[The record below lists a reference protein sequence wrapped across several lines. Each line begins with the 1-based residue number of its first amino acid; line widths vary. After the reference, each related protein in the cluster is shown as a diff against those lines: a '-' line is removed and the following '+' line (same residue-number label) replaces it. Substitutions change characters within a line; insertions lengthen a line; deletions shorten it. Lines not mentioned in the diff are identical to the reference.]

1 MVERGS
7 ERGSERPAD
16 RLGVLVLNQISASGL
31 SRLPATTYRVGKEIT
46 NPAALLLRS
55 ADLHG
60 VTIAASVRAIGRA
73 GAGTNNIPVEAMSQ
87 RGVPVFNAPGANA
100 NAVKE
105 LVLTGMLLAARQI
118 APALRFVATLDV
130 TAPELDKV
138 VEDGKKAF
146 AGYELAGQTL
156 GVIGLGKIGCLV
168 ADAAIKLGMNVL
180 GFDPEITVDAAWS
193 LPSQVRRAASVN
205 DVLKNSQFVT
215 LHVPLVDAT
224 RHLVNDANIGL
235 MRAGAVLLN
244 FSREGVVSDSAVL
257 DALDSGHLGQ
267 YVCDFPGAALHGQ
280 PQVVALPHLGA
291 STREAEE
298 NCAVMVVDQLRD
310 YLEHGNV
317 SNAVNFPQV
326 SMPRESAYRLA
337 IANANV
343 PNMLGQISTAM
354 AQAGLNIHN
363 MVNKSRGGM
372 AYTLVDVDSPV
383 TPEVQAGIAA
393 IHGVLAVRYL
403 PAA

>member
-1 MVERGS
+1 MAE
-7 ERGSERPAD
+7 
-16 RLGVLVLNQISASGL
+16 RLGVLVINQISAAGL
-31 SRLPATTYRVGKEIT
+31 SRFPAETYRVGKDVAD
-46 NPAALLLRS
+46 PAAILVRS
-55 ADLHG
+55 ADLHTM
-60 VTIAASVRAIGRA
+60 TIPASVRAIGRA
-73 GAGTNNIPVEAMSQ
+73 GAGTNNIPVEAMSE

-105 LVLTGMLLAARQI
+105 LVLAGMLLAARQI
-118 APALRFVATLDV
+118 APALRFVAALDAA
-130 TAPELDKV
+130 APDWDKA
-138 VEDGKKAF
+138 VEEGKKAF

-156 GVIGLGKIGCLV
+156 GIIGLGKIGCLV
-168 ADAAIKLGMNVL
+168 ADTAIKLGMNVL

-193 LPSQVRRAASVN
+193 LPSQVRRATSVN
-205 DVLKNSQFVT
+205 DVLKQAQFVT
-215 LHVPLVDAT
+215 LHVPLVEAT

-235 MRAGAVLLN
+235 MRPGAVLLN
-244 FSREGVVSDSAVL
+244 FSREGVVSDGAVL
-257 DALDSGHLGQ
+257 DALAARRLGQ
-267 YVCDFPGAALHGQ
+267 YVCDFPGEALHGHA
-280 PQVVALPHLGA
+280 QVIALPHLGA

-310 YLEHGNV
+310 YLEHGNL

-326 SMPRESAYRLA
+326 SMVRESAYRVA

-354 AQAGLNIHN
+354 ALAGLNIHN

-383 TPEVQAGIAA
+383 LPEVHAGLAA
-393 IHGVLAVRYL
+393 IKGVLAVRYL
-403 PAA
+403 PAS

>member
-1 MVERGS
+1 MS
-7 ERGSERPAD
+7 ERI
-16 RLGVLVLNQISASGL
+16 GVLVLNQISASGL
-31 SRLPATTYRVGKEIT
+31 SRLPAADYRVGKDVAD
-46 NPAALLLRS
+46 PAAILLRS
-55 ADLHG
+55 ADLHAMA
-60 VTIAASVRAIGRA
+60 IPASVRAIGRA
-73 GAGTNNIPVEAMSQ
+73 GVGTNNIPIEAMSE

-105 LVLTGMLLAARQI
+105 LVIAGMLLAARQI
-118 APALRFVATLDV
+118 APALRFVANLDI
-130 TAPELDKV
+130 AHPDLDKA
-138 VEDGKKAF
+138 VEEGKKTF

-156 GVIGLGKIGCLV
+156 GIIGLGKIGCLV

-193 LPSQVRRAASVN
+193 LPSQVRRAGSVN
-205 DVLKNSQFVT
+205 DVLRQAQFVT
-215 LHVPLVDAT
+215 LHVPLVEAT

-235 MRAGAVLLN
+235 MRPGAVLLN
-244 FSREGVVSDSAVL
+244 FSREGVVSDGAVL
-257 DALDSGHLGQ
+257 DALAANRLGQ
-267 YVCDFPGAALHGQ
+267 YVCDFPGATLHGHA
-280 PQVVALPHLGA
+280 QVIALPHLGA
-291 STREAEE
+291 STREAED

-310 YLEHGNV
+310 YLEHGNL

-326 SMPRESAYRLA
+326 SMTRESAYRLA

-363 MVNKSRGGM
+363 MVNKSRGDM

-383 TPEVQAGIAA
+383 LPEVLAGLAA

-403 PAA
+403 PAS